1 MINDDISIVCP
12 EQRMW
17 GVSSAI
23 GVEQREREREVV
35 VVSDGQ
41 TVGRPVQTDSRR
53 VRQSDGRTDSLTVDG
68 QTVRRSDGQM
78 VGRSDGQMVG
88 WMVGWSDGRT
98 VRQSDGVGV
107 QTPTCGC
114 PDTHR

>member
-53 VRQSDGRTDSLTVDG
+53 VRQSDGRTDSRTVDG

-88 WMVGWSDGRT
+88 
-98 VRQSDGVGV
+98 
-107 QTPTCGC
+107 
-114 PDTHR
+114 